1 MECLLFG
8 RVSAR
13 GGLSSPL
20 PVVSPPSSSASLLS
34 IIFFLKG
41 DTTVHACVSSCH
53 LCAGARG
60 PPASELQG
68 VANHQM

>member
-20 PVVSPPSSSASLLS
+20 PVVSQEPSLHPPPLLLYFLLLL
-34 IIFFLKG
+34 FFFKKG
-41 DTTVHACVSSCH
+41 HDGAC
-53 LCAGARG
+53 LCD
-60 PPASELQG
+60 PAT
-68 VANHQM
+68 